1 MEPSAVWRQH
11 GQKKMKK
18 SLASDGRMGEG
29 VNMSRMK
36 CRRQTQR
43 VWEGEFRRR
52 RKGRVGKQHKR
63 RGMRERERQKT
74 HLGLSLNISDLRH
87 HQIYLIAKYVLM

>member
-1 MEPSAVWRQH
+1 MIIHFLAIINVQKAFYLN
-11 GQKKMKK
+11 QKKVTSSDGTIRSLEATRAEENEK

-43 VWEGEFRRR
+43 VWEGELRRR
-52 RKGRVGKQHKR
+52 GKG
-63 RGMRERERQKT
+63 
-74 HLGLSLNISDLRH
+74 
-87 HQIYLIAKYVLM
+87 